1 MIRRLRT
8 RLLRVTPP
16 GWAVAGFLLFYLICE
31 GPVWY
36 LQWKFGRVD
45 MPNRFGPK
53 ILRAGAF
60 MLGIYRALAFHPYF
74 RPGYLHWLKGTPWT
88 VSKPLPLGPVELVP
102 EDCLALGMLAFL
114 GTTLPDFT
122 SLYVINLFLFGHI
135 FATIL
140 TFWKTGSMAYEYT
153 AILLLGFIPQFWGRQ
168 WIDFALLAATYLLVH
183 EGLWHALRKFPWQ
196 TEGFWRDIR
205 FVTTPGQTVAN
216 PSCGWA
222 FDRLHRDIRTAKGIN
237 RTDAL
242 LWCMLGSWW
251 LFSLFSLIADPR
263 ERRVCLA
270 MVVMPAI
277 FGAAGVRLL
286 VYAHGC
292 QPPIS
297 FWGRIRTFQW
307 IIPGYDQVL
316 AGPICSIVGGLLVLS
331 TMRDRFGP
339 DEVRYPVAGGVAVLL
354 ALICPPNLRRFRL
367 TGQHR
372 LAQTLSERQA
382 ASAAVSRS

>member
-1 MIRRLRT
+1 MIRLRT
-8 RLLRVTPP
+8 RLLRVAPP
-16 GWAVAGFLLFYLICE
+16 GWVVAGFLLCYLICE

-60 MLGIYRALAFHPYF
+60 LLGVYRTLAFHPYF

-88 VSKPLPLGPVELVP
+88 VSRPLPLGPVELVP
-102 EDCLALGMLAFL
+102 EDCLALGMLALL

-140 TFWKTGSMAYEYT
+140 TFWKTGSMAYGYI
-153 AILLLGFIPQFWGRQ
+153 AILFLGFIPQFWGRQ
-168 WIDFALLAATYLLVH
+168 WVDFALLAAIYLLVH
-183 EGLWHALRKFPWQ
+183 EGLWHVLRKFPWQ
-196 TEGFWRDIR
+196 TEGFLRDIN
-205 FVTTPGQTVAN
+205 VMTTPGQTVAN
-216 PSCGWA
+216 PSCGWS
-222 FDRLHRDIRTAKGIN
+222 FDRLHRDMRTAKGIN

-242 LWCMLGSWW
+242 LCSMLGSWW
-251 LFSLFSLIADPR
+251 LFSLSSLIADPR
-263 ERRVCLA
+263 ERRICLA

-277 FGAAGVRLL
+277 AASAGARYL

-292 QPPIS
+292 QRPIS
-297 FWGRIRTFQW
+297 FWGRIWTFQW
-307 IIPGYDQVL
+307 IIPGYDQIFV
-316 AGPICSIVGGLLVLS
+316 GPICSILGGFLVLWL
-331 TMRDRFGP
+331 MRDRFGA
-339 DEVRYPVAGGVAVLL
+339 DEVRYPIAGGVAVLL
-354 ALICPPNLRRFRL
+354 ALISPPTLRRFRL
-367 TGQHR
+367 TGRHR